1 MLFADLKAAFDKVGR
16 ETLWKALKRKG
27 IKTKAVS
34 RIEKIYEETVMAVRT
49 RQGYTDSFKTRKGVR
64 QGCMM
69 SPLLFNMYI
78 ANLDKEMKER
88 NIGGMQIGKQRI

>member
-1 MLFADLKAAFDKVGR
+1 MLFADLKMAFDKVDR
-16 ETLWKALKRKG
+16 ETLWKTLKRKG

-49 RQGYTDSFKTRKGVR
+49 RQGYTDSFKIKKGVR
-64 QGCMM
+64 QGCVM

-78 ANLDKEMKER
+78 TDLNKEMK
-88 NIGGMQIGKQRI
+88 